1 MTYRTETAAT
11 IPDAPHR
18 EEADIGSGWRS
29 RRLLARWIVAVGAG
43 SLCVGLLLLAVA
55 AVERSELRLLAKD
68 GERQLDLHAAQL
80 AGQLARY
87 DYLPQV
93 LSTDARFAQLLRA
106 PRDAARMAEL
116 NLMLEEA
123 AAISGAADIYLMNAD
138 GLTIAASN
146 WQSERTFIG
155 RFFHYRPY
163 FQQALAGRPGRYFAL
178 GSTSGVRGYYFA
190 HPVRD
195 RDDVLGAVVVKVDM
209 SNAEAHLADLG
220 QEVMVTDPDGVV
232 FISTRQEWR
241 FRTLKPLSGDE
252 RRRLRESLRY
262 PGVEFAPLPVAIAAN
277 AGATEVWTAP
287 RKPEDTPA
295 VDDAVKET
303 GSAQFVRYLV
313 QQLPMPEAGWTM
325 HLLTPMSL
333 LHARVLEAV
342 VVAGALCLTLFS
354 LALGL
359 WQRHERRQERALFD
373 HQASEALRRAH
384 DELEH
389 RVEQRTADL
398 ISSNERLSREIEER
412 RRTEAE
418 LRQTQGELIQAAKL
432 ATLGQLS
439 AGINHELNQPM
450 AAIRSYA
457 DNGHALLA
465 KGRFDEVGSNL
476 QQISELIGRMGRIAS
491 QLKIFARK
499 SAGRIGPVVVDSVID
514 TALAVLAPRI
524 RRTRAE
530 LEVIRPAPALRLLGD
545 ENLVQ
550 QVLDNLLGNAL
561 QAVDGQPRRLVRV
574 SAGTTDDPERRE
586 VVLSVE
592 DTGPGIPGEHVE
604 RIFDAFFTTKEGSE
618 GLGLGLTISKRIIEE
633 LDGSLEA
640 GPSTL
645 GGARFT
651 IRLPLSRQESTAS
664 ENTHRRRH
672 V

>member
-1 MTYRTETAAT
+1 MTNRTETATTPSIAMPRRAFDVGT
-11 IPDAPHR
+11 GR
-18 EEADIGSGWRS
+18 RS

-43 SLCVGLLLLAVA
+43 LLCVGVLLLVVA
-55 AVERSELRLLAKD
+55 SVERSELRLLAND

-93 LSTDARFAQLLRA
+93 LSIDARLADLLRA
-106 PRDAARMAEL
+106 PEDTARMAEL
-116 NLMLEEA
+116 NRALENT
-123 AAISGAADIYLMNAD
+123 AAISGAAEIYLMNAD

-146 WQSERTFIG
+146 WQSRRTFIG

-163 FQQALAGRPGRYFAL
+163 FQQAMAGKPGRYFAL
-178 GSTSGVRGYYFA
+178 GSTSGLRGYYFA

-195 RDDVLGAVVVKVDM
+195 RGDVLGAVVVKVDM
-209 SNAEAHLADLG
+209 SNADAHLANLG
-220 QEVMVTDPDGVV
+220 QEVLVTDPDGVV
-232 FISTRQEWR
+232 FISTRREWR
-241 FRTLKPLSGDE
+241 FRTLAPLSDDE
-252 RRRLRESLRY
+252 RQRLRESLRY
-262 PGVEFAPLPVAIAAN
+262 PGEDFAPLPVKISAN
-277 AGATEVWTAP
+277 TGPTQVWTAP
-287 RKPEDTPA
+287 TTSA
-295 VDDAVKET
+295 DDAPT
-303 GSAQFVRYLV
+303 GGKPKDDRPVQFVRYLA
-313 QQLPMPEAGWTM
+313 QQLPMPDAGWTM

-333 LHARVLEAV
+333 LHARMLEAV
-342 VVAGALCLTLFS
+342 AVVGAVCLTLFS

-373 HQASEALRRAH
+373 HQAGEALRRAH

-389 RVEQRTADL
+389 RVQQRTEDL
-398 ISSNERLSREIEER
+398 IRSNERLSQEIDER

-457 DNGHALLA
+457 DNGRALLA
-465 KGRFDEVGSNL
+465 KGRCEEAGWNL
-476 QQISELIGRMGRIAS
+476 QQISDLIGRMGRIAA

-499 SAGRIGPVVVDSVID
+499 STGRVGPVVVDSVID
-514 TALAVLAPRI
+514 TALAVVAPRI
-524 RRTRAE
+524 RRTSAE
-530 LEVIRPAPALRLLGD
+530 LEVIRPSPALRLRGD

-550 QVLDNLLGNAL
+550 QVLVNLLGNAL
-561 QAVDGQPRRLVRV
+561 QAIDGEPRRLVRV
-574 SAGTTDDPERRE
+574 SARATQDAKKPQ
-586 VVLSVE
+586 VVLAVE
-592 DTGPGIPGEHVE
+592 DTGPGIAGEHRE

-618 GLGLGLTISKRIIEE
+618 GLGLGLTISKRIIED

-640 GPSTL
+640 GPCCL

-651 IRLPLSRQESTAS
+651 IRLPAG
-664 ENTHRRRH
+664 
-672 V
+672 